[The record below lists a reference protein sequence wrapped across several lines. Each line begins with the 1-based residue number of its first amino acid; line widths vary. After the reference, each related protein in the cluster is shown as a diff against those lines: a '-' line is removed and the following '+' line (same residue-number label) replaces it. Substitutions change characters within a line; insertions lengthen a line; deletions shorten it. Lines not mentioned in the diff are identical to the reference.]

1 MASAD
6 TSIFSLRIGSIP
18 LETFRVIEFQGEE
31 ILSQMPRFR
40 ILAVAK
46 DKELT
51 YDDAIEA
58 DATLIVRGDKY
69 EVTHHG
75 IITSFSQ
82 VPEQDDDGLHISYEF
97 ILEPRLKALDF
108 VVQSRIFQG
117 LTPKQIVLEVLEAYY
132 PDDGSAYKWVAEDDW
147 TVRDYVVQY
156 NESDLAFVQRLLEDE
171 GIHYFFD
178 HSGRQEVMVI
188 ANKPDHAKPI
198 LHTPE
203 VRFQGE
209 TGMVN
214 NLMEYCD
221 SMTRYVRKVMAKATF
236 KDFNPKTPGV
246 TVMGSH
252 ENKVLPDGHPTGEY
266 YQYGAYLNTPDEA
279 TRKAKLRAEML
290 SCGKE
295 TYRGTGVFRGA
306 RAGFRFK
313 LKDSGAAN
321 QGGFDGEYFLV
332 KVNHIGVTENPGE
345 GEGAGGQPHTH
356 YRNAFECV
364 KGGTAYRPP
373 LLTPRPTVPGLLTA
387 LIEGP
392 EDKYGSIDAEGR
404 YHAKFF
410 FDRSDRKDDKSS
422 RPIRLA
428 QPYGGA
434 NYGLHMP
441 LHKGVEIALGF
452 VAGDPDRPIALGAVP
467 NPQTGSPV
475 VVKNK
480 SESVIRTASGHQ
492 IRLDDLEKK
501 TVIDVTTQGKHKL
514 SMNDDKDAQE
524 IRLTSTDLNE
534 MVFDDTNKNIR
545 IATPDGAHLVKLD
558 YDKKVLTAET
568 KYGHKLT
575 MDDEAKRIALQTKE
589 GHILSLDD
597 DKQLLT
603 LQDGKGKH
611 VFQIDASG
619 GIISITTQGD
629 MEIAAK
635 GKLNI
640 EAKEITMEAKQ
651 GAVNVKA
658 MQDLVMEGMNF
669 SAKGKMKLAL
679 EGGTEAGL
687 SAVQT
692 KVEGKATLEMSSKGQ
707 TKVGGLQV
715 SVAGQAMS
723 EVKGAIVMIN

>member
-18 LETFRVIEFQGEE
+18 LDTFRVIEFQGEE

-58 DATLIVRGDKY
+58 DATLIVRGNQY

-82 VPEQDDDGLHISYEF
+82 VPEQDEDGLHISYEF

-156 NESDLAFVQRLLEDE
+156 NESDLAFIQRLMEDE

-188 ANKPDHAKPI
+188 ANKPEHAKPI

-203 VRFQGE
+203 VRFQPE
-209 TGMVN
+209 TGMVT
-214 NLMEYCD
+214 NLQEYCE

-252 ENKVLPDGHPTGEY
+252 VNKVLPDGHPTGEY

-313 LKDSGAAN
+313 LKESGAEKD
-321 QGGFDGEYFLV
+321 GGFDGEYLLV
-332 KVNHIGVTENPGE
+332 KVNHIGVTEDPEE
-345 GEGAGGQPHTH
+345 GGDGQPHTH

-364 KGGTAYRPP
+364 KGGTVYRPP
-373 LLTPRPTVPGLLTA
+373 LLTARPTIPGLLTA

-392 EDKYGSIDAEGR
+392 EDKYGSIDDEGR

-410 FDRSDRKDDKSS
+410 FDRSDKKDDKSS

-428 QPYGGA
+428 SPYGGA

-492 IRLDDLEKK
+492 IRLDDMEKK

-534 MVFDDTNKNIR
+534 LVFDDTNKNIR

-575 MDDEAKRIALQTKE
+575 MDDEAKRIAVQTKD

-597 DKQLLT
+597 DKNTLT

-611 VFQIDASG
+611 VFQIDVG
-619 GIISITTQGD
+619 GSAVSITTDGD
-629 MEIAAK
+629 LSFKAK
-635 GKLNI
+635 GALNI
-640 EAKEITMEAKQ
+640 EAKEITMEAKS
-651 GAVNVKA
+651 GAINAKA
-658 MQDLVMEGMNF
+658 KADVVLDGMNV
-669 SAKGKMKLAL
+669 SAKGKQKIAL
-679 EGGTEAGL
+679 EGTAEASLKG
-687 SAVQT
+687 AQT
-692 KVEGKATLEMSSKGQ
+692 KVEGQATLELKATGQ
-707 TKVGGLQV
+707 AKLSGMQV
-715 SVAGQAMS
+715 SVAGQVMS
-723 EVKGAIVMIN
+723 EMKGAMVMIN